1 MLHHKFFEMNWFN
14 KFEDKW
20 NGLSSTILII
30 LGNLIYAFSINLL
43 ITPMHLYNG
52 GFLGISQ
59 IVRHLI
65 VANTGVRTIYGLDF
79 TGIIYFLINIP
90 LFLYAYSSA
99 GFKFATKT
107 LISIGISSVCLTL
120 VPVPKIPYID
130 DYLTACVVAGVI
142 GGIGTGMILRGGSST
157 GGPDIIAVCMAKK
170 NPNVS
175 VGMLNNVVNFAVY
188 GCCLLLFNVKIAVYS
203 FIYSAIKAMFI
214 DRMHTQNIKTEVL
227 IITKKEGI
235 EKILTEE
242 LRELNFG
249 IFEGKT
255 YEEIKNEYP
264 DKVEEMRNDWRN
276 FKVDK
281 GESIN
286 EMMLRTAKKMDEIIS
301 GHKDKKI
308 LVVAHAGVIQALIS
322 YYLFG
327 NLDGYWKFRID
338 NGSMTKMHIMED
350 GYTYFEYINLTQ

>member
-59 IVRHLI
+59 IVRYLI

-79 TGIIYFLINIP
+79 TGIIYFMINIP

-120 VPVPKIPYID
+120 VPVPKVPYID

-227 IITKKEGI
+227 IITKEEGI

-242 LRELNFG
+242 LNRGVTSWKGTGAYTGDEVNIILTLVSKYEIEHLKG
-249 IFEGKT
+249 IVHDIDPHAFLMMSEG
-255 YEEIKNEYP
+255 ENI
-264 DKVEEMRNDWRN
+264 VGN
-276 FKVDK
+276 FKRHIGV
-281 GESIN
+281 GE
-286 EMMLRTAKKMDEIIS
+286 
-301 GHKDKKI
+301 
-308 LVVAHAGVIQALIS
+308 
-322 YYLFG
+322 
-327 NLDGYWKFRID
+327 
-338 NGSMTKMHIMED
+338 
-350 GYTYFEYINLTQ
+350 

>member
-1 MLHHKFFEMNWFN
+1 MNWFN

-157 GGPDIIAVCMAKK
+157 GGPDIIAVCMAKR
-170 NPNVS
+170 
-175 VGMLNNVVNFAVY
+175 
-188 GCCLLLFNVKIAVYS
+188 IQ
-203 FIYSAIKAMFI
+203 
-214 DRMHTQNIKTEVL
+214 T
-227 IITKKEGI
+227 
-235 EKILTEE
+235 
-242 LRELNFG
+242 
-249 IFEGKT
+249 
-255 YEEIKNEYP
+255 
-264 DKVEEMRNDWRN
+264 
-276 FKVDK
+276 
-281 GESIN
+281 
-286 EMMLRTAKKMDEIIS
+286 
-301 GHKDKKI
+301 
-308 LVVAHAGVIQALIS
+308 LV
-322 YYLFG
+322 
-327 NLDGYWKFRID
+327 
-338 NGSMTKMHIMED
+338 
-350 GYTYFEYINLTQ
+350 